1 MNNEEKNNQ
10 EKTHIRITLGFVL
23 GWAFGVLFAIGGVSF
38 LFSKFLTG
46 ILMLLLAA
54 IVLPPVNK
62 IVADKLNFS
71 ISGALKFILV
81 IILLGTIGATMSN
94 NSNSNSNPDANIPN
108 AEQNGEVEN
117 NEDNNIPR
125 EYKSALNKAESY
137 ANLMHMSK
145 LGVYDQLISEY
156 GEKFSVEAAK
166 YAIDNVKTD
175 WNANALAKAKTY
187 QSMNM
192 SPSAIHDQLI
202 SEYGEKFTTAE
213 ADYAINNLEK

>member
-1 MNNEEKNNQ
+1 MYP
-10 EKTHIRITLGFVL
+10 RIPQNR
-23 GWAFGVLFAIGGVSF
+23 
-38 LFSKFLTG
+38 LTKDG
-46 ILMLLLAA
+46 R
-54 IVLPPVNK
+54 
-62 IVADKLNFS
+62 
-71 ISGALKFILV
+71 
-81 IILLGTIGATMSN
+81 
-94 NSNSNSNPDANIPN
+94 
-108 AEQNGEVEN
+108 
-117 NEDNNIPR
+117 EDNNIPR

-213 ADYAINNLEK
+213 ADYAIAHLND